1 MAIKFQGFTGGG
13 GAATGG
19 LTYKG
24 TFNATAGTPDISNA
38 LQGDLYVIDVAGT
51 IYGQTWAINDHLL
64 VNADMGG
71 VISNS
76 KIDKVDNTSDTAL
89 QIANNLSDLNNASTA
104 RTNLGLGTA
113 AVEDTGTAVGDMPI
127 LVDIGGG
134 VAGFS
139 AVDGSNLTGITAS
152 GSLLVANN
160 LSDLNNVTTARTNL
174 GLGSAATTASTDYL
188 AVSNNLS
195 DLNNVTTA
203 RSNLGLGTAATTAS
217 TDYLAVSNNLSD
229 LNNTT
234 TARTNLGLGTAAVE
248 DTGTAV
254 GDMPILVD
262 IGGGVAG
269 FSAIDGSNLTGI
281 TPSGALLVA
290 NNLSDLNNTTTARTN
305 LGLGTAAT
313 TASSDYL
320 AVANNLSDLNN
331 ATTARTNMGLGT
343 AAVED
348 TGVAVGDMPILVD
361 IGGGVAGFS
370 AIDGSNLTGITASG
384 ALLIANNLSDL
395 NNTTTARSNLGLG
408 TAATTASTDYL
419 AVSNNLSDLN
429 NATTAR
435 SNLGLGSSA
444 TVDTGTTA
452 NLVLKLDAAAKIPA
466 VDGSQLTNL
475 PFTGLDVSTVTGAAI
490 NANINQAHWIT
501 TLGATS
507 VTLTLPLSSGIVDGD
522 TVVVT
527 RIRAGEL
534 VIAQHGSDGGT
545 LVNYA
550 TTQAASVT
558 IQNNYQMLTVR
569 WNGSAWYIFDQATG
583 TAANEDTGT
592 AVGDVPILVDIGGG
606 VAGFSAIDGSN
617 LTGLPSGGLAAVVD
631 DTTPQLGGSLD
642 VNGQS
647 IVSVSNGDITIA
659 PNGTG
664 IIKTTGSVEPDA
676 DLTRTIGAETLR
688 YLTSW
693 TDINGAIRFKAK
705 NDSGGTMTKGQVV
718 YIKGISG
725 SVPTVDLARSNSAS
739 TMPAFGLV
747 HANANDQAEVT
758 IITLG
763 NLNDVNTTTW
773 SLSVGDTVYVSSAT
787 AGALTNTAPTTEANL
802 IQNIGKV
809 VRADASAGIIK
820 VGGAGRS
827 AATPN
832 LDNDKIFLGNGSGQ
846 AVSTSLSAV
855 GLASFNQ
862 NLTTATVGEV
872 TNLYYTTGRVDT
884 QVATLPMSTLS
895 DVSYTGGAGIDN
907 YVLTYDHSSST
918 WGAEAASG
926 GGARPTVTSI
936 TTTPYTIGTT
946 DSAIGASELER
957 AYVCSSSAA
966 TVNLPTAVG
975 LTGFRLQ
982 IKSLLATT
990 VTIDPDSTE
999 HIDHSGQTT
1008 YAIAT
1013 QYTNIT
1019 LMSDGSNWIII

>member
-89 QIANNLSDLNNASTA
+89 QIGSNLSDLGNLATA
-104 RTNLGLGTA
+104 QTNLNLKTAAYEDVGTTAGDVVQLDGTA
-113 AVEDTGTAVGDMPI
+113 KLP
-127 LVDIGGG
+127 
-134 VAGFS
+134 
-139 AVDGSNLTGITAS
+139 AVDGSQLTNLPTAPVTSVNTFTGPVVLDSSNIAENTNLYYTDARVDTEVGTLPLS
-152 GSLLVANN
+152 T
-160 LSDLNNVTTARTNL
+160 LSDASYTAGPGIDGDVLTWVNASSEWQAVTPTTAPVTSVNTQTGPVVLDTSNIAENTNL
-174 GLGSAATTASTDYL
+174 YYTDARVDTEVGTLPLSTLNDVSYTAGPGIDGDVLTWVNASSEWQAATPATAPVTSVNTFTGPVVLDSSNIAENTNLYYTDARVDTEVSTLPLSTLSDVSYTAGPGIDGDVLTWVNASSEWQAATPATAPVTSVNGQTGPVYIYADDTTLNIDGTALVLSGTGATSTLNVDVGTTASKIIQL
-188 AVSNNLS
+188 
-195 DLNNVTTA
+195 
-203 RSNLGLGTAATTAS
+203 
-217 TDYLAVSNNLSD
+217 
-229 LNNTT
+229 
-234 TARTNLGLGTAAVE
+234 
-248 DTGTAV
+248 
-254 GDMPILVD
+254 
-262 IGGGVAG
+262 
-269 FSAIDGSNLTGI
+269 DG
-281 TPSGALLVA
+281 
-290 NNLSDLNNTTTARTN
+290 
-305 LGLGTAAT
+305 
-313 TASSDYL
+313 
-320 AVANNLSDLNN
+320 
-331 ATTARTNMGLGT
+331 
-343 AAVED
+343 
-348 TGVAVGDMPILVD
+348 
-361 IGGGVAGFS
+361 
-370 AIDGSNLTGITASG
+370 
-384 ALLIANNLSDL
+384 
-395 NNTTTARSNLGLG
+395 
-408 TAATTASTDYL
+408 
-419 AVSNNLSDLN
+419 
-429 NATTAR
+429 
-435 SNLGLGSSA
+435 
-444 TVDTGTTA
+444 
-452 NLVLKLDAAAKIPA
+452 AAKIPA

-475 PFTGLDVSTVTGAAI
+475 PFTGLDVFTTSSNPVTATI
-490 NANINQAHWIT
+490 NRAYWIT

-507 VTLTLPLSSGIVDGD
+507 VTVNLPLGSTINDGD
-522 TVVVT
+522 TLVVT

-534 VIAQHGSDGGT
+534 VIAQNSGDAGT
-545 LVNYA
+545 LVNYG

-558 IQNNYQMLTVR
+558 IQNNYQMLTIR
-569 WNGSAWYIFDQATG
+569 WNGSKWYIFDQATG

-592 AVGDVPILVDIGGG
+592 AVGDIPILIDVGGG

-647 IVSVSNGDITIA
+647 IVSVSNGDIDIA
-659 PNGTG
+659 PDGTG
-664 IIKTTGSVEPDA
+664 VIKTTGSIEPDA
-676 DLTRTIGAETLR
+676 DLTRTIGTESLR
-688 YLTSW
+688 YLTSH

-705 NDSGGTMTKGQVV
+705 NDSGGLMTKGQVV

-763 NLNDVNTTTW
+763 NLNDVNTTTY

-787 AGALTNTAPTTEANL
+787 AGALTNSAPTTEANL

-846 AVSTSLSAV
+846 AVSTLLSAV
-855 GLASFNQ
+855 
-862 NLTTATVGEV
+862 NLTSLNQDLTTSTVTEGTNEYFTTA
-872 TNLYYTTGRVDT
+872 RVDT

-895 DVSYTGGAGIDN
+895 DVAYTAGAGIDN
-907 YVLTYDHSSST
+907 YVLTYDHSSTS
-918 WGAEAASG
+918 WGAEAAAG
-926 GGARPTVTSI
+926 GGARPTVTALTS
-936 TTTPYTIGTT
+936 TPYTIGTT

-957 AYVCSSSAA
+957 AYLCSASAA

-975 LTGFRLQ
+975 LSGLKLQ
-982 IKSLLATT
+982 IKNLLATT
-990 VTIDPDSTE
+990 ITIDPNGTE
-999 HIDHSGQTT
+999 QIDLGGAGVAYSLS
-1008 YAIAT
+1008 A
-1013 QYTNIT
+1013 QYSNIT
-1019 LMSDGSNWIII
+1019 LMSDNSNWYIV